1 MPTIV
6 RHSYLYNKGKV
17 METYIAECKR
27 SFHNQ
32 WVANLLGS
40 EIVKD
45 GLGARI
51 RQARL
56 GAKLTQDQLA
66 KRMGVSRPTITQWE
80 TGATTPHAKKLEELA
95 KHLGLPRLELFG
107 KSLEPNVREG
117 PGVAR
122 YVPEISWV
130 QAGAWTEVV
139 DVQVDLQE
147 VQHWPCPVP
156 CSERAFCLRVEGDSM
171 APTFPRGMLI
181 YVDPEVV
188 PTSGRK
194 VVAMCEDTGSATFK
208 QYFED
213 GGQKYLK
220 AMNPNWPEPY
230 TPINPSCRVI
240 GTVVFAGNE
249 V

>member
-1 MPTIV
+1 MD
-6 RHSYLYNKGKV
+6 SYV
-17 METYIAECKR
+17 VECKGF
-27 SFHNQ
+27 FHNQ
-32 WVANLLGS
+32 AAANLLGS
-40 EIVKD
+40 AIVED

-51 RQARL
+51 RRARQR
-56 GAKLTQDQLA
+56 AKLTQDQLA

-107 KSLEPNVREG
+107 GLGDPNVREG
-117 PGVAR
+117 PGTAR

-130 QAGAWTEVV
+130 QAVAWTEVV
-139 DVQVDLQE
+139 DVQVNLQE
-147 VQHWPCPVP
+147 APHWPCPVP
-156 CSERAFCLRVEGDSM
+156 CSERTFCLRVEGDSM
-171 APTFPRGMLI
+171 APEFPRGMLI
-181 YVDPEVV
+181 YVDPEVP

-194 VVAMCEDTGSATFK
+194 IVAMCDDTGSATFK

-230 TPINPSCRVI
+230 TPINSSCRVI
-240 GTVVFAGNE
+240 GTVIFAGSE